1 VGEVFLHAPVPAAV
15 LQAGVVLGD
24 GSASFDMLR
33 HLTERL
39 PAMIAPKW
47 VHNKIQPIAVDD
59 AVHYLAAAA
68 DLPPDLN
75 RTFDIA
81 GPDVLS
87 YGQMMRGYARAARLG
102 PRLIVT
108 VPVLTPWLASHWV
121 GVVTPVPAG
130 VAKPLVGSL
139 VHDAVADESDLAAL
153 VGEPPG
159 GAAGFD
165 EAVER
170 ALVGIDAR
178 RWQRTAAGTA
188 AMVLG
193 CAVAGGVAT
202 TPSSRWYQ
210 GLRKPAWQ
218 PPAWLFG
225 PVWTALYAGIVL
237 TSTRTLT
244 ELESSGRADER
255 SGYQRALIT
264 NLLLNAGWSATFF
277 RVRRLGP
284 ATVHA
289 GLLALSSADLARRA
303 GAAGRGKALSLLP
316 YAAWCG
322 FATALT
328 AAVWRRNR

>member
-1 VGEVFLHAPVPAAV
+1 
-15 LQAGVVLGD
+15 
-24 GSASFDMLR
+24 
-33 HLTERL
+33 
-39 PAMIAPKW
+39 
-47 VHNKIQPIAVDD
+47 
-59 AVHYLAAAA
+59 
-68 DLPPDLN
+68 
-75 RTFDIA
+75 
-81 GPDVLS
+81 
-87 YGQMMRGYARAARLG
+87 
-102 PRLIVT
+102 
-108 VPVLTPWLASHWV
+108 
-121 GVVTPVPAG
+121 
-130 VAKPLVGSL
+130 
-139 VHDAVADESDLAAL
+139 
-153 VGEPPG
+153 
-159 GAAGFD
+159 
-165 EAVER
+165 
-170 ALVGIDAR
+170 
-178 RWQRTAAGTA
+178 
-188 AMVLG
+188 
-193 CAVAGGVAT
+193 VAGGVAT